1 MGARRE
7 NSCVRLFVSVDLA
20 GSTAFKTHGR
30 KDGQGERVGP
40 AWVET
45 FTSFYVGFPKLFERE
60 LDDVKLEKRLRPRL
74 VKIIGDELLLQT
86 EINSSADARKLV
98 RSLARAISDY
108 KKAQLADL
116 PLRLKATAWI
126 AGFPI
131 NNHRVPFDGKG
142 MVEDFIGPSIDA
154 GFRIANAATP
164 SKLVVSVDLALL
176 LLAGTDPLEL
186 YFEGTES
193 LHGVLDGRP
202 YPIIWHR
209 VATDDGELQDA
220 ELKLRG
226 HGADREKL
234 SKYCEAYVA
243 SCTATAK
250 DTWLIR
256 PYFASDPVFNVIPPW
271 HLAVMENWK
280 KADALHAAGD
290 DEPAERKGKRS
301 RRPPKQ
307 KRVRAPRRQ

>member
-1 MGARRE
+1 MSARRDS
-7 NSCVRLFVSVDLA
+7 SCVRLFASVDLA

-30 KDGQGERVGP
+30 KDQSERAGP
-40 AWVET
+40 AWVDT
-45 FTSFYVGFPKLFERE
+45 FTSFYVGFPRMFERD
-60 LDDVKLEKRLRPRL
+60 LGDLKLEKRLRPRL

-86 EINSSADARKLV
+86 EIASSADARKLV
-98 RSLARAISDY
+98 RFLATAIAEYTKTSM
-108 KKAQLADL
+108 ASL

-142 MVEDFIGPSIDA
+142 LVEDFIGPSIDA
-154 GFRIANAATP
+154 GFRVAAAATP

-202 YPIIWHR
+202 YPIIWHK
-209 VATDDGELQDA
+209 VETDERDLHDA
-220 ELKLRG
+220 ELRLRG
-226 HGADREKL
+226 HAADREKL
-234 SKYCEAYVA
+234 AAYCEAYVA
-243 SCTATAK
+243 SCVAATK
-250 DTWLIR
+250 DTWMIR
-256 PYFASDPVFNVIPPW
+256 PYFAGDPAFSEIPPW
-271 HLAVMENWK
+271 HLAVMDAWK
-280 KADALHAAGD
+280 KADSTPKARTEDG
-290 DEPAERKGKRS
+290 PERKGRRS

-307 KRVRAPRRQ
+307 KRMRAPRKE